1 MTAPLPRIKLGFGG
15 GQGFA
20 RFVDGWV
27 TLSDPATGGTSAGGA
42 GRRRPGT
49 PVGDN
54 PGPPVVRHLAEG
66 PESAIP
72 AGRPCANVGGSP
84 HNFLTSGGPT

>member
-1 MTAPLPRIKLGFGG
+1 MTSPLPRIKLGFGG

-20 RFVDGWV
+20 CFVGGWV
-27 TLSDPATGGTSAGGA
+27 TLSNPETGGTLAGGA
-42 GRRRPGT
+42 GRCCPGT

-54 PGPPVVRHLAEG
+54 CGPPVVRQLAEV

-72 AGRPCANVGGSP
+72 AGRPRTNVGGSP
-84 HNFLTSGGPT
+84 HGFLTSGGPT